1 MNNLFLNN
9 LAEIKISYSSKIPAK
24 DRHKVTCSRDASE
37 ILRLAFQDLEY
48 RESFFILLLNRANQV
63 LGYNMVSLGGI
74 SGTITDI
81 RLIFQTA
88 LKASS
93 VAIILA
99 HNHPSGNLN
108 PSEADKKITQKIKQA
123 GELLDISVLDHIILS
138 EESYFSFADENL
150 L

>member
-1 MNNLFLNN
+1 
-9 LAEIKISYSSKIPAK
+9 
-24 DRHKVTCSRDASE
+24 
-37 ILRLAFQDLEY
+37 
-48 RESFFILLLNRANQV
+48 
-63 LGYNMVSLGGI
+63 I